1 MEEWGRRPKAGIGLS
16 TLPIAC
22 MAGHA
27 YINYQL
33 DHETDDIEAG
43 ECRKPDDIEANL
55 VKAMKAAVTDGA
67 RARIVSVL
75 RASHVC
81 IKDISMKDS
90 SLSEQATQEL
100 LGTDAA
106 GTQAGPGSLAGSK
119 STLVVLR
126 LDPEDI
132 GVRPLPV
139 LGAYGERK
147 LHCNSSAET
156 VATPEGEAT
165 LAREFVRDD
174 FCRLLWR
181 IWRQA
186 MCRAHFVS
194 CAAVEDLEAAPRAS
208 QEGTFGAFTIASG
221 QGSSSWVVSEM

>member
-90 SLSEQATQEL
+90 SLSVKVLFLQGQSFTTAASTNGCPNEAQYMLQASFAMMSMFLVFL
-100 LGTDAA
+100 LACGMCSIRCMRCMLTLSAPVCAA
-106 GTQAGPGSLAGSK
+106 GAS
-119 STLVVLR
+119 
-126 LDPEDI
+126 
-132 GVRPLPV
+132 
-139 LGAYGERK
+139 
-147 LHCNSSAET
+147 N
-156 VATPEGEAT
+156 
-165 LAREFVRDD
+165 
-174 FCRLLWR
+174 
-181 IWRQA
+181 
-186 MCRAHFVS
+186 
-194 CAAVEDLEAAPRAS
+194 PRAAGHRRS
-208 QEGTFGAFTIASG
+208 RHASG
-221 QGSSSWVVSEM
+221 ARQLSGQQVHVGGAAA